1 VFLIVNVLFLFVN
14 TITLFFFLFSF
25 CYLVADE
32 ILGGILVLVILLCF
46 VWMDGKMSSM
56 INEVRSSVWNGR
68 LLVLTWLVV

>member
-1 VFLIVNVLFLFVN
+1 MFFFFLLILLPFS
-14 TITLFFFLFSF
+14 FFFLFSFF